1 MMRAESFFRLSRPP
15 AIRRKSL
22 VEKQRSENMS
32 LYTDYLEEI
41 ESRKSQDLNP
51 KPIEDGALVAELIEH
66 INDANSEH
74 RKDALNFFIYN
85 TLPGTTSAAGVK
97 AKFLKEIILGDADV
111 AEISREFA
119 FELLSHMK
127 GGPSVEVLID
137 LTLGDD
143 AEISKAAAEVLK
155 TQVFLY
161 EADTDRLKDAY
172 KAGSAIAKEVL
183 ESYANAEF
191 FTKLPEVDE
200 EIKIVTYIAG
210 EGDISTDLLSPG
222 NQAHSRSDREL
233 HGKCMI
239 TERAQ
244 EEIKALKL
252 QHPDKQVMLIAEKG
266 TMGVGSSRMSG
277 VNNVALWTGKQASP
291 YVPFVNI
298 APVVAGTNG
307 ISPIFQTTV
316 GVTGGIGIDLKNWVK
331 KLGDD
336 GQPIINNNGDPVLE
350 EKYSVET
357 GTVLTINTKS
367 KKLLSENSDEEHA
380 DISSALTPQKLEFIK
395 AGGSYAIVFGKKL
408 QNFAAETL
416 GIEAPQ
422 VFAPAKEISHDGQGL
437 TAVEKIFNKNAVGV
451 KSSTPLHAGS
461 DVRVKVNIV
470 GSQDTTGLMTS
481 QELEAMAATVISPT
495 VDGAYQSGCHT
506 ASVWDIKAQ
515 TNIPKLM
522 KFMNKFGLITAR
534 DPKGVYHSMTDVIHK
549 VLNDITVDDW
559 AIIIGG
565 DSHTRMSKGVAF
577 GADSGTVA
585 LALATGEATMPIPE
599 SVKVTFKGAMKD
611 HMDFRDVVH
620 ATQAQM
626 LEQFGDNV
634 FQGRIIEV
642 HIGTLLA
649 DQAFTF
655 TDWTAEMK
663 AKASICI
670 SNDDTLIQSLEIAKS
685 RIQVMIDKGME
696 NEART
701 LHKLINIADQRIAEI
716 KAGTKPALKPDD
728 NAKYFAEVVV
738 DLDEINEP
746 MIADPDVNN
755 IDVSKRY
762 THDTIRPVSYYGG
775 DKKVDLGFVGS
786 CMVHKG
792 DMKIVAQMLRNLEKA
807 TGKVEFNAPLVVA
820 APTYNIIDELKEEGD
835 WEILQR
841 YSGFEFDDLAPKSA
855 ARTEYENVMYLE
867 RPGCNLCMGNQE
879 KAAKGDTV
887 LATSTRLFKGRV
899 VEDAD
904 DKKGESL
911 LASTPVVVLSAILGR
926 TPTIEEYKAAVE
938 GIDLTKFAPPLV
950 KPIDT
955 KSVHF

>member
-1 MMRAESFFRLSRPP
+1 
-15 AIRRKSL
+15 
-22 VEKQRSENMS
+22 MS
-32 LYTDYLEEI
+32 VYSDYLDEI
-41 ESRKSQDLNP
+41 ETRRQQGLNP
-51 KPIEDGALVAELIEH
+51 KPIEDAALIKEIISHIEDEGSTQH
-66 INDANSEH
+66 KACLE
-74 RKDALNFFIYN
+74 FFIYN
-85 TLPGTTSAAGVK
+85 TIPGTTSAAGEK
-97 AKFLKEIILGDADV
+97 ASFLKKVILGDTKV
-111 AEISREFA
+111 RELPENLA

-127 GGPSVEVLID
+127 GGPSVDVLLD
-137 LTLGDD
+137 LALGNDETI
-143 AEISKAAAEVLK
+143 ARKASEVLK

-161 EADTDRLKDAY
+161 EADLDRLRQSY
-172 KAGSAIAKEVL
+172 NAGNTIAKDVL
-183 ESYANAEF
+183 ESYAKAEF
-191 FTKLPEVDE
+191 FTNLPDIDDE
-200 EIKIVTYIAG
+200 IQIVTYVAA

-233 HGKCMI
+233 HGKSMI
-239 TERAQ
+239 SEKAQQEIRALQ
-244 EEIKALKL
+244 A

-291 YVPFVNI
+291 YIPFVNI
-298 APVVAGTNG
+298 APIVGGTNG
-307 ISPIFQTTV
+307 ISPIFQTAL

-331 KLGDD
+331 KLDSD
-336 GQPIINNNGDPVLE
+336 GNPILNNDGNPILE
-350 EKYSVET
+350 QRFSVDT
-357 GTVLTINTKS
+357 GTVFKINTKD
-367 KKLLSENSDEEHA
+367 KKMYDALGKEELVDA
-380 DISSALTPQKLEFIK
+380 TSSFTPQKLEFIK
-395 AGGSYAIVFGKKL
+395 AGGAYGIVFGKKL
-408 QNFAAETL
+408 QSFASDTL
-416 GIEAPQ
+416 GLKTKS
-422 VFAPAKEISHDGQGL
+422 VFAPSQEISHKNQGL
-437 TAVEKIFNKNAVGV
+437 TAVEKIFNANALGIADGQV
-451 KSSTPLHAGS
+451 LHAGS

-470 GSQDTTGLMTS
+470 GSQDTTGLMTV
-481 QELEAMAATVISPT
+481 QELESMAATVISPT

-506 ASVWDIKAQ
+506 ASVWDLKAQ
-515 TNIPKLM
+515 QNTPKLM
-522 KFMNKFGLITAR
+522 EFMHKFGLITAR
-534 DPKGVYHSMTDVIHK
+534 DPKGIYHSMTDVIHK

-585 LALATGEATMPIPE
+585 LALATGEASMPIPE
-599 SVKVTFKGAMKD
+599 SVKVTFKGKMAD

-626 LEQFGDNV
+626 LDQFGDNV

-670 SNDDTLIQSLEIAKS
+670 SEDETLIGSLQIAKD
-685 RIQVMIDKGME
+685 RIQTMIDKGME
-696 NEART
+696 NEKGM
-701 LHKLINIADQRIAEI
+701 LQGLIDIADKRITEI
-716 KAGTKPALKPDD
+716 KSGSKPALKPDA
-728 NAKYFAEVVV
+728 NATYFAEVIV

-755 IDVSKRY
+755 IDISKRY
-762 THDTIRPVSYYGG
+762 THDTIRPISYYGA

-792 DMKIVAQMLRNLEKA
+792 DVKIVAQMLKNLESQ
-807 TGKVEFNAPLVVA
+807 TGEVKFNAPLVLT

-835 WEILQR
+835 WSILQK
-841 YSGFEFDDLAPKSA
+841 YSGFEFDDNSPKNS
-855 ARTEYENVMYLE
+855 ARTEYENILYLE

-899 VEDAD
+899 VEDAPE
-904 DKKGESL
+904 KKGESL
-911 LASTPVVVLSAILGR
+911 LASTPVVVLSAVLGR
-926 TPTIEEYKAAVE
+926 TPTIEEYKTAVE
-938 GIDLTKFAPPLV
+938 GINLTKFSPPLD
-950 KPIDT
+950 KLSSSN
-955 KSVHF
+955 SVHF